1 MSDNKIVPALRFDF
15 LTNYDD
21 SLVALTTNESYL
33 RNVMLSKIE
42 MNESQSL
49 LDVACGTGTFLNL
62 VSSKYEESKF
72 IGIDADQKILKK
84 ARMKNKNNIAFIN
97 TYSNSL
103 PFDDNAFDFVCTS
116 LFFHHIADKIKVE
129 TLLEIKRVLKH
140 SGQFVFCDWDR
151 PMSFLEHIGF
161 FVVRL
166 LDGFKITKA
175 NQNGDIDKIL
185 KSQFPNAIKTDSF
198 SVPLGRISVWSATIE

>member
-84 ARMKNKNNIAFIN
+84 ARMKNKNNIALISYF
-97 TYSNSL
+97 S
-103 PFDDNAFDFVCTS
+103 
-116 LFFHHIADKIKVE
+116 
-129 TLLEIKRVLKH
+129 
-140 SGQFVFCDWDR
+140 
-151 PMSFLEHIGF
+151 
-161 FVVRL
+161 
-166 LDGFKITKA
+166 
-175 NQNGDIDKIL
+175 IL
-185 KSQFPNAIKTDSF
+185 H
-198 SVPLGRISVWSATIE
+198 